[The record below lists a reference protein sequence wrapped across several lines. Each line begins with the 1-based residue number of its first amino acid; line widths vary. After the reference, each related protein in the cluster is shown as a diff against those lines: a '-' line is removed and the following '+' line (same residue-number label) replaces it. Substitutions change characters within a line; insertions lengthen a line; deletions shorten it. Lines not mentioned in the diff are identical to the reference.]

1 MRPRAEQEDA
11 DLTSHA
17 SELAGVVSRLNR
29 IEKQNVR
36 LRAVGFIILFL
47 AVAGLLMGQALP
59 RSRVVEAEAF
69 ILKDGQGKTRA
80 RLSLRNGFSP
90 GLELYDKDGNVRA
103 ILGMDPDSSSGL
115 LFFDE
120 EQKPRASL
128 GLNMDGPRLWFADK
142 SNKTRASIN
151 LSPDGS
157 PGLELLDQEGNMR
170 AVLGSTS
177 IVTARTGSVD
187 QRPESSLV
195 LFDKNWKILW
205 KAP

>member
-1 MRPRAEQEDA
+1 MRVRAEQVDA
-11 DLTSHA
+11 VLTSHT
-17 SELAGVVSRLNR
+17 SELAVVVARLNR
-29 IEKQNVR
+29 IEKQNAR
-36 LRAVGFIILFL
+36 LRAAGVIILLL
-47 AVAGLLMGQALP
+47 AVASVLMGQALP
-59 RSRVVEAEAF
+59 RSRVIEGEAF

-80 RLSLRNGFSP
+80 RLSLRTGFSP

-103 ILGMDPDSSSGL
+103 LLGADPDSSSGL

-128 GLNMDGPRLWFADK
+128 GLNVDGPRLWFADK

-157 PGLELLDQEGNMR
+157 PGLELLDKDGNLR

-177 IVTARTGSVD
+177 IVTVRTGLVD

>member
-1 MRPRAEQEDA
+1 MRARAEQEDA
-11 DLTSHA
+11 ALTSRE
-17 SELAGVVSRLNR
+17 SELAVVVARLNR
-29 IEKQNVR
+29 IEKQNAR
-36 LRAVGFIILFL
+36 LRVVGLTILFL
-47 AVAGLLMGQALP
+47 AVAGLLTGQALP
-59 RSRVVEAEAF
+59 RSKVVEAEAF

-80 RLSLRNGFSP
+80 RLSLRTGFSP
-90 GLELYDKDGNVRA
+90 GLELYDKDGNLRA
-103 ILGMDPDSSSGL
+103 ILGTDPDSSSGL

-120 EQKPRASL
+120 EQKPRASF
-128 GLNMDGPRLWFADK
+128 GVNVDGPRLWFADK

-157 PGLELLDQEGNMR
+157 PGLELLDKEGNMR

-177 IVTARTGSVD
+177 IVTARAGSVD

-195 LFDKNWKILW
+195 LFDKNWRILW